1 MFNWF
6 VQIRV
11 LPHLRPGSVLVLDN
25 ASVHRDPS
33 LVTIVEAAGFE
44 LLYLPPY
51 SPDLNPIEQ
60 TFNVLK
66 AWIRRHM
73 DEAPLFSDFG
83 AFLAYAVEQGIGDV
97 EGHYLASGYRQE
109 AAI

>member
-1 MFNWF
+1 
-6 VQIRV
+6 VKTRV
-11 LPHLRPGSVLVLDN
+11 IPYLRPGSVLVLDN
-25 ASVHRDPS
+25 ASIHRDPS
-33 LVTIVEAAGFE
+33 LIQLVESAGFE

-73 DEAPLFSDFG
+73 DEAPMFSNFG

-97 EGHYLASGYRQE
+97 KGHYIASGYRRE
-109 AAI
+109 VAI